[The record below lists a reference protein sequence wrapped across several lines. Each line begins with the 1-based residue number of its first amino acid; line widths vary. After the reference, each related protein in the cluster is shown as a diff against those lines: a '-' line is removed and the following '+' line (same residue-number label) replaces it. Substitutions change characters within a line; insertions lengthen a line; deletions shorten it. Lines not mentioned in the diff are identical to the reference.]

1 MQLEKTNI
9 THIFFCWRFK
19 TVQLLTGLKNN
30 STLLLDFPK
39 IWAWISVKINMHI
52 LPLKRDNS
60 KRIDNVLKING
71 VKVQQVDE
79 GECYKY
85 LGEDEN
91 ISYLATVN
99 KERVF

>member
-1 MQLEKTNI
+1 
-9 THIFFCWRFK
+9 
-19 TVQLLTGLKNN
+19 
-30 STLLLDFPK
+30 
-39 IWAWISVKINMHI
+39 MHI